1 MDSVAGK
8 KKSSGSSS
16 MLAPGFRFHP
26 TDEELVRY
34 YLRRKVCGK
43 GFRFDAISEI
53 DIYKAEPWDLPSF
66 SRLKTRDLEWYFF
79 SVLDKKYG
87 NGARTNRATEKGY
100 WKTTGKDRAVY
111 HKAQIVGMKKTLV
124 YHSGRAPKGQRTNWV
139 MHEYRLAD
147 LELEKAG
154 IVQVLDLSKLPVS
167 ISLEKDAF
175 VLCRVFQKSGSG
187 PKTANSMGHHL
198 WKRNGMMRSW
208 NWFQKRRPLRKL
220 TLLMMLIWMVMTLS
234 SIAIAFAFEI
244 MGPFQRTIFVYD
256 MSFCL
261 FLDQMFHLILL
272 LFHQSSNLQMEAM
285 ARKPESVNDTQQLL
299 VNAGEQYCEAEQHE
313 DKNFYDLPAPY
324 DMAVRA
330 VKHEYIGESSKSGNS
345 DDLDYLLDEPF
356 LDSSDNLQYG
366 NEGFI
371 ESNDLPNPAAETN
384 TSAFDML
391 EEYLTFFD
399 ANDDNTQHFAYDP
412 SVMLGSEELISDH
425 ALLPP
430 QELNGETEKSTLPS
444 GQIDDNNDKDDASP
458 SDKQDS
464 AKYESGNG
472 SHPTFD
478 NFSVVDIAKA
488 SNFVSRVVQMCN
500 IHSSNKQVIC
510 WAASLLRPA
519 LAAEFPS
526 KSTALRVNSLSQ
538 PSSSV
543 HVTAGMIQIRDLTTD
558 GNGRVQSFGKPENFN
573 IVLSFGFSR
582 GNDGSASLESS
593 VSILPG
599 KTLSTLSRGWFCFI
613 FFWVL
618 ILSLSFKIGT
628 CICAK

>member
-154 IVQVLDLSKLPVS
+154 IVQ
-167 ISLEKDAF
+167 DAF

-187 PKTANSMGHHL
+187 PKNGEQYGAPFVEEEWDDDELELVPKEEAAEEVDFVDDAYLDGDDLEQFQPADGSYGEETA
-198 WKRNGMMRSW
+198 
-208 NWFQKRRPLRKL
+208 
-220 TLLMMLIWMVMTLS
+220 
-234 SIAIAFAFEI
+234 
-244 MGPFQRTIFVYD
+244 
-256 MSFCL
+256 
-261 FLDQMFHLILL
+261 
-272 LFHQSSNLQMEAM
+272 
-285 ARKPESVNDTQQLL
+285 ESVNDTQQLL

-324 DMAVRA
+324 DMTVRA

-366 NEGFI
+366 NGGFI
-371 ESNDLPNPAAETN
+371 ESNDLPNSAAETN

-391 EEYLTFFD
+391 EEYLTFFG
-399 ANDDNTQHFAYDP
+399 ANDDNAQHFAYDP
-412 SVMLGSEELISDH
+412 SVMLGSEELISDQ
-425 ALLPP
+425 ALLP
-430 QELNGETEKSTLPS
+430 QELNGETEKSTLLS
-444 GQIDDNNDKDDASP
+444 GQIDDNNDNDAASP

-464 AKYESGNG
+464 AKYESDVQYPFIKQASHMLG
-472 SHPTFD
+472 S
-478 NFSVVDIAKA
+478 I
-488 SNFVSRVVQMCN
+488 
-500 IHSSNKQVIC
+500 
-510 WAASLLRPA
+510 PA
-519 LAAEFPS
+519 PPAFAAEFPS
-526 KSTALRVNSLSQ
+526 KSTTLRLNSLSQ

-543 HVTAGMIQIRDLTTD
+543 HVTAGMIQIRNLTTD

-618 ILSLSFKIGT
+618 ILSMSFKIGT

>member
-187 PKTANSMGHHL
+187 PK
-198 WKRNGMMRSW
+198 NGEQYGAPFVEEEWDDDELELVPKEEAAEEVDFVDDAYLDGDDLEQTSVIFAYILVKAKSSCGTREEY
-208 NWFQKRRPLRKL
+208 
-220 TLLMMLIWMVMTLS
+220 LILGFLIDLGTV
-234 SIAIAFAFEI
+234 AIAFAFEI
-244 MGPFQRTIFVYD
+244 MGLVQFTILGPDVPSDTSPLPLKFQPADGSYGEET
-256 MSFCL
+256 
-261 FLDQMFHLILL
+261 
-272 LFHQSSNLQMEAM
+272 A
-285 ARKPESVNDTQQLL
+285 ESVNDTQQLL

-324 DMAVRA
+324 DMTVRA

-366 NEGFI
+366 NGGFI
-371 ESNDLPNPAAETN
+371 ESNDLPNSAAETN

-391 EEYLTFFD
+391 EEYLTFFG
-399 ANDDNTQHFAYDP
+399 ANDDNAQHFAYDP
-412 SVMLGSEELISDH
+412 SVMLGSEELISDQ
-425 ALLPP
+425 ALLP
-430 QELNGETEKSTLPS
+430 QELNGETEKSTLLS
-444 GQIDDNNDKDDASP
+444 GQIDDNNDNDAASP

-464 AKYESGNG
+464 AKYESDVQYPFIKQASHMLG
-472 SHPTFD
+472 S
-478 NFSVVDIAKA
+478 I
-488 SNFVSRVVQMCN
+488 
-500 IHSSNKQVIC
+500 
-510 WAASLLRPA
+510 PA
-519 LAAEFPS
+519 PPAFAAEFPS
-526 KSTALRVNSLSQ
+526 KSTTLRLNSLSQ

-543 HVTAGMIQIRDLTTD
+543 HVTAGMIQIRNLTTD

-618 ILSLSFKIGT
+618 ILSMSFKIGT